1 MKGNH
6 KQNTSLRMGENIW
19 KWYHWWRINI
29 QPIYTSHRIQHQ
41 KNSTQLKLKM
51 DRRIKQIFFQMG
63 NADDQHTLEKMLNIT
78 DCQGNAH
85 QNYNEIS
92 SHTCQNGYHQKEH
105 K

>member
-1 MKGNH
+1 
-6 KQNTSLRMGENIW
+6 
-19 KWYHWWRINI
+19 
-29 QPIYTSHRIQHQ
+29 
-41 KNSTQLKLKM
+41 M

-78 DCQGNAH
+78 DCQGNAN